1 MKNKKTLWI
10 FWWGWSPDHM
20 ENTLERME
28 ASGWK
33 LFQVN
38 HLGIRFKFT
47 RGQEEK
53 VRYSVDYQPAA
64 DIDYLAL
71 FEEDGWQMK
80 WTGAGGWYLWRKPY
94 LSERPEIF
102 TESSSLIERN
112 NRLLKLLTPLFA
124 MLVVVFVLL
133 LIMQN
138 PRLQWIIYVYGILIA
153 LYVYM
158 IVQLKKFNRRLKNEI
173 RE

>member
-1 MKNKKTLWI
+1 MKTIKTVWF
-10 FWWGWSPDHM
+10 FWWGWSPDNM
-20 ENTLERME
+20 ENMLERME
-28 ASGWK
+28 ATGWK
-33 LFQVN
+33 LFQVDFS
-38 HLGIRFKFT
+38 GIRFKFT

-53 VRYSVDYQPAA
+53 ARYSVDYQPAA
-64 DIDYLAL
+64 DDDYLTL

-94 LSERPEIF
+94 TSERPEIF

-112 NRLLKLLTPLFA
+112 NRLLKLLMPLFI
-124 MLVVVFVLL
+124 LFIFVFIMLL
-133 LIMQN
+133 LLRDQ
-138 PRLQWIIYVYGILIA
+138 RFQWLIYIYVVLIT

-158 IVQLKKFNRRLKNEI
+158 ISQLQKFNRKLKNEI

>member
-1 MKNKKTLWI
+1 MKTIKTVWF
-10 FWWGWSPDHM
+10 FWWGWSPDNM
-20 ENTLERME
+20 ENMLERME

-33 LFQVN
+33 LFQVDYY
-38 HLGIRFKFT
+38 GIRFKFT

-53 VRYSVDYQPAA
+53 VRYSVDYQPVV
-64 DIDYLAL
+64 DENYLTL
-71 FEEDGWQMK
+71 FDEDGWEMK
-80 WTGAGGWYLWRKPY
+80 WTGAGGWYLWKKPY
-94 LSERPEIF
+94 ISVRPEIF

-124 MLVVVFVLL
+124 MLIIIFVLL
-133 LIMQN
+133 LILQN
-138 PRLQWIIYVYGILIA
+138 PRLQWLTYLYVVLIA

-158 IVQLKKFNRRLKNEI
+158 IAQLQKFNRKLKNEI